1 MSLFRQIINLNRFIS
16 VNYSSEEELVKSS
29 ARNDLLSFLIVA
41 VCLFIIM

>member
-29 ARNDLLSFLIVA
+29 ARNDLSFLIVA